1 MAPSVTTEAPSQTVD
16 VRLPTSL
23 KPELYKVELKPNMYA
38 DDPSTFTFDG
48 DVDIRMECVQATR
61 NITVHINLLNITAG
75 SIQVTAEDQT
85 EPALSMTSF
94 ELDTER
100 QFLIVHLSR
109 DLVPTKFYH
118 LALAF
123 VGPLKDDLHGLYLSS
138 YKRGN
143 ESVYIAT
150 TQFQPTDARKTF
162 PCFDEPGIKARFD
175 IVLVRK
181 SHMVSLSNMPIITT
195 ENRADGWFADVFDTT
210 PAMST
215 YLLAFIVSDFEKTS
229 NLTRNNVMVSLEL
242 SQGIIERNG
251 WSQPITRDVTI
262 YVMSVTVKLL
272 LYCFYTADMIAIPDF
287 AAGAMENWGLIT
299 YRETAMLYDPME
311 SSEVNKQR
319 VAVVVSHELAHQW
332 FGNLVTPSWW
342 DDLWLN
348 EGFASFVEYMGVD
361 YVHPDWK
368 MFDQF
373 VVEDVQ
379 SVFNFDGLVTSHPVY
394 VPVSHPDE
402 INEIFDRISY
412 GKGASIIRMMR
423 FFLGEDT
430 FKRGLTAYLS
440 NLAYGAAFHDDLWF
454 ALGNQSMKENKP
466 RTDVKEIMDTWTL
479 QMNFPV
485 VTVTKNGATGLKAT
499 QKRYLR
505 DYNAVDPGTYPSP
518 FNYRWEIPFTYT
530 TSTSPV
536 FDQTDADVKWMRR
549 DSDTIY
555 IANAVSS
562 GDTWFIANVKQYG
575 YYRVNYDS
583 ENWAAIV
590 QQLKTNPGVID
601 PVNRAQIINDAW
613 NLAKSG
619 DLPIETA
626 LSTVE
631 YLDKEPE
638 YIVWDSALGELGY
651 VKSMLE
657 RTELY
662 GSFSKFMENKVR
674 EPFTNITLDNTG
686 ASHLEAYLRATLAS
700 QACHYGIDECVLEAK
715 RLFESWLQN
724 PDAPNPIDASLRGTV
739 YCTAIAHGG
748 IEEWDFAY
756 RMFKAS
762 NVAGEQSRLMAALAC
777 SRETWVLSR
786 YLVYSISPD
795 KIRKQDATS
804 VIVYIA
810 NNPIGRALAW
820 DFVRE
825 HWNFLMND
833 FGGGLFSFSGLIS
846 GLSSKFN
853 TDFDIQQLN
862 DFLEKNPDMGSGTR
876 AFKQAIEKTTSNV
889 RWMNENYGKV
899 ETWLRSQGY

>member
-1 MAPSVTTEAPSQTVD
+1 
-16 VRLPTSL
+16 
-23 KPELYKVELKPNMYA
+23 
-38 DDPSTFTFDG
+38 
-48 DVDIRMECVQATR
+48 
-61 NITVHINLLNITAG
+61 
-75 SIQVTAEDQT
+75 
-85 EPALSMTSF
+85 
-94 ELDTER
+94 
-100 QFLIVHLSR
+100 
-109 DLVPTKFYH
+109 
-118 LALAF
+118 
-123 VGPLKDDLHGLYLSS
+123 
-138 YKRGN
+138 
-143 ESVYIAT
+143 
-150 TQFQPTDARKTF
+150 
-162 PCFDEPGIKARFD
+162 
-175 IVLVRK
+175 
-181 SHMVSLSNMPIITT
+181 
-195 ENRADGWFADVFDTT
+195 
-210 PAMST
+210 
-215 YLLAFIVSDFEKTS
+215 
-229 NLTRNNVMVSLEL
+229 
-242 SQGIIERNG
+242 
-251 WSQPITRDVTI
+251 
-262 YVMSVTVKLL
+262 
-272 LYCFYTADMIAIPDF
+272 MIALPDF

-299 YRETAMLYDPME
+299 YRETAMLYDPLE

-430 FKRGLTAYLS
+430 FKRGLTVR
-440 NLAYGAAFHDDLWF
+440 
-454 ALGNQSMKENKP
+454 LGPDTPTHLVLIQSMKENKP
-466 RTDVKEIMDTWTL
+466 RSDVKAIMDTWTL

-485 VTVTKNGATGLKAT
+485 VTVTKNGGTGLKAT

-518 FNYRWEIPFTYT
+518 YNYRWEIPFTYT
-530 TSTSPV
+530 TSSNPM
-536 FDQTDADVKWMRR
+536 FDQTDADVKWMRK

-555 IANAVSS
+555 IDNAV
-562 GDTWFIANVKQYG
+562 GDPDSWVIANVKQYG

-583 ENWAAIV
+583 ANWVALV
-590 QQLKTNPGVID
+590 NQLKTNPLVID

-662 GSFSKFMENKVR
+662 GLFS
-674 EPFTNITLDNTG
+674 TSTGHLDVPILRLWYKM
-686 ASHLEAYLRATLAS
+686 SVCMLYLRATLAS
-700 QACHYGIDECVLEAK
+700 QACAYGIDQCVTESK
-715 RLFESWLQN
+715 QLFALWQQN
-724 PDAPNPIDASLRGTV
+724 PNAPNPIDASLRGTV

-748 IEEWDFAY
+748 VEEWDFAY

-762 NVAGEQSRLMAALAC
+762 NVAGEQGRLMAALAC
-777 SRETWVLSR
+777 SKETWVLSR

-804 VIVYIA
+804 VIVYIS

-820 DFVRE
+820 DFVRG
-825 HWNFLMND
+825 HWDFLMNEY
-833 FGGGLFSFSGLIS
+833 GAGSFSFSGLIS

-853 TDFDIQQLN
+853 TEYELEQLN
-862 DFLEKNPDMGSGTR
+862 DFMEKHPDMGSGTR
-876 AFKQAIEKTTSNV
+876 AFKQAIEKTSSNV
-889 RWMNENYGKV
+889 KWMSENYNKV
-899 ETWLRSQGY
+899 ETWLQGQGF

>member
-1 MAPSVTTEAPSQTVD
+1 MAPSVTTEAPSKTID

-23 KPELYKVELKPNMYA
+23 KPELYTVELQPNMYEG
-38 DDPSTFTFDG
+38 DPTAFTFDG
-48 DVDIRMECVQATR
+48 SVNIRMECTQPTR
-61 NITVHINLLNITAG
+61 NITVHINLLNITDG
-75 SIQVTAEDQT
+75 SIMVSAEDTT
-85 EPALSMTSF
+85 EPALSMTRF

-100 QFLIVHLSR
+100 QFLIVHVNR
-109 DLVPTKFYH
+109 DLTPTKFYN
-118 LALAF
+118 LALRF

-143 ESVYIAT
+143 NSVYIAT
-150 TQFQPTDARKTF
+150 TQFQPTDARKSF

-181 SHMVSLSNMPIITT
+181 SHMVSLSNMPIKTT
-195 ENRADGWFADVFDTT
+195 ETRDNGWIADVFETT

-215 YLLAFIVSDFEKTS
+215 YLLAFIVSDFQKTS
-229 NLTRNNVMVSLEL
+229 NTTKNNV
-242 SQGIIERNG
+242 
-251 WSQPITRDVTI
+251 
-262 YVMSVTVKLL
+262 
-272 LYCFYTADMIAIPDF
+272 LYGTYARPEAINQTYYALKTGTEILTYFEDYFNISFPLPKQDMIALPDF

-299 YRETAMLYDPME
+299 YRETAMLYDPLE

-361 YVHPDWK
+361 FVHPDWK

-373 VVEDVQ
+373 VVEDIQ

-430 FKRGLTAYLS
+430 FKRGLTTYLS
-440 NLAYGAAFHDDLWF
+440 SLAYGAAFHDDLWF
-454 ALGNQSMKENKP
+454 ALGNQSIKENKP
-466 RTDVKEIMDTWTL
+466 RSDVKEIMDTWTL
-479 QMNFPV
+479 QMNFPL

-518 FNYRWEIPFTYT
+518 YNYRWEIPFTYT
-530 TSTSPV
+530 TSSSPM
-536 FDQTDADVKWMRR
+536 FYQTDADVKWMRK

-555 IANAVSS
+555 IANAISS
-562 GDTWFIANVKQYG
+562 SDTWVIANVKQYG

-583 ENWAAIV
+583 DNWAALV
-590 QQLKTNPGVID
+590 DQLKTDPLVID

-638 YIVWDSALGELGY
+638 YIVWDSAIGELGY

-662 GSFSKFMENKVR
+662 GPFSKFMKHKVR
-674 EPFTNITLDNTG
+674 EPFTKITLNNTG
-686 ASHLEAYLRATLAS
+686 ATHLESYLRATLAS
-700 QACHYGIDECVLEAK
+700 QACGYGIDQCVLESK
-715 RLFESWLQN
+715 QLFASWLQN
-724 PDAPNPIDASLRGTV
+724 PNAPNPIDASLRGTV

-748 IEEWDFAY
+748 VEEWDFAY

-762 NVAGEQSRLMAALAC
+762 NVAGEQGRLMAALAC
-777 SRETWVLSR
+777 SKETWILSR
-786 YLVYSISPD
+786 YLVYSITPD

-804 VIVYIA
+804 VIVYIS

-820 DFVRE
+820 DFVRG
-825 HWNFLMND
+825 HWDFLMNEY
-833 FGGGLFSFSGLIS
+833 GGGSFSFSRLLS

-853 TDFDIQQLN
+853 TDFEIAQLN

-876 AFKQAIEKTTSNV
+876 AFKQAIEKTNSNV
-889 RWMNENYGKV
+889 KWMNENYGKV
-899 ETWLRSQGY
+899 ETWLRDQGY